1 MQNFAL
7 HQNFTKYKNNSY
19 VNINT
24 IFPQRYWLNHSAATN
39 SKSKSINK
47 DTQNNKIF
55 LLFLGLGLLFL
66 SKGVQRKSKHL
77 LENIKDH
84 LENKA
89 EKSFLK
95 GSNIKT
101 SFYDYTINKINSFM
115 KKTDSINNFNSL
127 KDILFMK
134 FMYKTNPTKKIHQG
148 ISKFFEYLSHKTI
161 TKAYKKTQKKFD
173 ETYKNFDILDEYI
186 LKHHGD
192 EIVEYK
198 NKKYNKIEKLTKKEL
213 VERAKNFRKSVEL
226 VVNYFIAP
234 EAQNTRYKYMKDSTS
249 ELYSKFWNE
258 SFKGFW
264 SKENKFKRKE
274 MWQTFIAAEQIKSNK
289 TNLAEKAAFAR
300 NVLSY
305 TDLEK
310 KSYISEYLE
319 NLDSLIPIEDTE
331 GKEIIKR
338 LKWYVKDSTPLK
350 SHKENFLQEA
360 DRLEK
365 HKIKTSFDEKI
376 SKIQSEDKETNIRLI
391 KEIVNDA
398 DLGEIGDMLN
408 IYRRIA
414 PFELS
419 KSGALDSMKK
429 AIKSFD
435 ESIKI
440 ETRLMFDK
448 LRDLE
453 IGSAPT
459 DILTI
464 LISSAMIIRAL
475 GKTKNPDERDTIMLK
490 SGIPVAGAILVSLI
504 SATRLISGTKSVI
517 LGIISGIILN
527 RIGSIVAKYKPQK
540 S

>member
-1 MQNFAL
+1 
-7 HQNFTKYKNNSY
+7 
-19 VNINT
+19 
-24 IFPQRYWLNHSAATN
+24 
-39 SKSKSINK
+39 
-47 DTQNNKIF
+47 
-55 LLFLGLGLLFL
+55 
-66 SKGVQRKSKHL
+66 
-77 LENIKDH
+77 
-84 LENKA
+84 
-89 EKSFLK
+89 
-95 GSNIKT
+95 
-101 SFYDYTINKINSFM
+101 
-115 KKTDSINNFNSL
+115 
-127 KDILFMK
+127 MK
-134 FMYKTNPTKKIHQG
+134 FMYETKPTKKIHQA

-161 TKAYKKTQKKFD
+161 KKSYKKTQQKFN
-173 ETYKNFDILDEYI
+173 EAYKNFDILDEYI
-186 LKHHGD
+186 IKYHGD

-213 VERAKNFRKSVEL
+213 VERAKNYRKSVEL
-226 VVNYFIAP
+226 VVNYFIDTN
-234 EAQNTRYKYMKDSTS
+234 AQNTRYKYMKDSTS
-249 ELYSKFWNE
+249 ELYSRFWNE

-274 MWQTFIAAEQIKSNK
+274 MWQNFIAAEQIKSNK

-319 NLDSLIPIEDTE
+319 DLDSLIPIEDTE
-331 GKEIIKR
+331 GKGIIKR
-338 LKWYVKDSTPLK
+338 LKWYVKDPTPLK

-360 DRLEK
+360 GRLEK
-365 HKIKTSFDEKI
+365 HKIITDSINENI
-376 SKIQSEDKETNIRLI
+376 SKIQLKDKETNIRLI

-419 KSGALDSMKK
+419 KSGALDSMQK

-464 LISSAMIIRAL
+464 LISSVMIIRAL

-490 SGIPVAGAILVSLI
+490 SGIPVAGAILVSLV
-504 SATRLISGTKSVI
+504 SATRLISGTKSLV

-527 RIGSIVAKYKPQK
+527 RIGSAIAKSRPKNHK
-540 S
+540 I